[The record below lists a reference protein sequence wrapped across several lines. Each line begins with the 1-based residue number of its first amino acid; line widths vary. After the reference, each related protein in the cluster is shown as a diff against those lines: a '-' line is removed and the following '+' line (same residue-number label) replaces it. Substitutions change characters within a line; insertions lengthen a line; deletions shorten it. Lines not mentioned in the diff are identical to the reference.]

1 MNASVAWDV
10 NGCAYNQNSAE
21 AQKFS
26 VNGTVTLPDG
36 VTNPDNLNLIVSV
49 NVSVSRGP
57 IVSPRT
63 QLQESAL
70 MVLTPQRPRSPSQ
83 QLEQEP
89 TLRTRLRV
97 M

>member
-49 NVSVSRGP
+49 NVSVSRWTD
-57 IVSPRT
+57 RFRCFQEHNYRN
-63 QLQESAL
+63 QL
-70 MVLTPQRPRSPSQ
+70 
-83 QLEQEP
+83 
-89 TLRTRLRV
+89 
-97 M
+97 